1 MRLFLGENVDKLLVV
16 SNAPTSQKLE
26 QLIVT
31 VTSMNNFDNV
41 ISLWPR
47 DALDNSKLSDK
58 RNISVN
64 TIQQLNTID
73 SQLAHMSFV
82 QWTNVTELR

>member
-31 VTSMNNFDNV
+31 VTSMNNLDNV

-47 DALDNSKLSDK
+47 DALDNSKLGDK
-58 RNISVN
+58 RHISVN

>member
-1 MRLFLGENVDKLLVV
+1 MRLFLGENVDKLVVV

-31 VTSMNNFDNV
+31 VTSMNNLDNV
-41 ISLWPR
+41 ISLRPR
-47 DALDNSKLSDK
+47 DALDNSELGDK
-58 RNISVN
+58 RNMSVN

-73 SQLAHMSFV
+73 GQLAHMSFV

>member
-41 ISLWPR
+41 ISLRPR
-47 DALDNSKLSDK
+47 DALDSSELSDK

-64 TIQQLNTID
+64 TIQQ
-73 SQLAHMSFV
+73 
-82 QWTNVTELR
+82 